1 MSWPV
6 PNGASPSLPVVSLPW
21 AGREVRRPQLVIV
34 PNNRCRASRKAS
46 VRKLKYGIA
55 MIAGLAVVRL
65 TKRVVNCIPIVNLV
79 TRPIL
84 DLLPT
89 ILVGPALGTAVM
101 YGIEK
106 GDLFAAR
113 HWVRDAVHHVERE
126 LDVIVQDL
134 SSDVQAIGPE
144 VSRTTVALENV
155 ARAVTDSVAELERT
169 VIPVTEREYRR
180 LEAHVR
186 RAVQDYGG
194 DDASGGRGWGA
205 RPCVDP

>member
-6 PNGASPSLPVVSLPW
+6 PDGASPSLPVVSLPW
-21 AGREVRRPQLVIV
+21 AGRELRRPQLVIA
-34 PNNRCRASRKAS
+34 PNKRCRASRKAS
-46 VRKLKYGIA
+46 VYKLKYGIA
-55 MIAGLAVVRL
+55 MMAGFAVVRL
-65 TKRVVNCIPIVNLV
+65 AKGVVNCIPIVNVV

-84 DLLPT
+84 DLFPT

-101 YGIEK
+101 YGIEQ

-113 HWVRDAVHHVERE
+113 HRVRDAVHHMGRE
-126 LDVIVQDL
+126 LNVIVQDL
-134 SSDVQAIGPE
+134 SSEVQPIGPE
-144 VSRTTVALENV
+144 VSRAAGALEDV

-186 RAVQDYGG
+186 RAVRDYGG
-194 DDASGGRGWGA
+194 DDASAGRGWGG
-205 RPCVDP
+205 RPCVNP